1 MAGTFLR
8 TIIVLALV
16 VAIVGLIGLFI
27 MAGVAGTHDVVSVPV
42 PSDGYLAS
50 LKHDYV
56 DAYRAPLRFNTYR
69 DIDRLS
75 REAFRLGGVE
85 VYRSEHEI
93 VYEGY
98 RAGIRYYLSYT
109 LDWKTSPNTL
119 TMVTLVRLHGTD
131 AEYAWKAVKPIH
143 KRLSPYLLDRMAQ
156 AATD

>member
-1 MAGTFLR
+1 MAGTFFRSLA
-8 TIIVLALV
+8 VLVLV

-27 MAGVAGTHDVVSVPV
+27 MAGVAGTHDVVRIPV
-42 PSDGYLAS
+42 PSDGYLS
-50 LKHDYV
+50 TMKHDFV
-56 DAYRAPLRFNTYR
+56 DAYRAPLRFSTYR
-69 DIDRLS
+69 DVDRLS

-109 LDWKTSPNTL
+109 LDWTTSPNTL
-119 TMVTLVRLHGTD
+119 TMVTLVRVHGTN

>member
-1 MAGTFLR
+1 MAGTFFR
-8 TIIVLALV
+8 TLAVLALV

-27 MAGVAGTHDVVSVPV
+27 MAGVAGTHDVVSIPV
-42 PSDGYLAS
+42 PSDGYLAGM
-50 LKHDYV
+50 KHDYT
-56 DAYRAPLRFNTYR
+56 DAYRAPLRYNTYR

-75 REAFRLGGVE
+75 REAFRLGGAE
-85 VYRSEHEI
+85 VYRSENEI

-109 LDWKTSPNTL
+109 LDWKTSPNTV
-119 TMVTLVRLHGTD
+119 TMVTLVRVHGTN

-143 KRLSPYLLDRMAQ
+143 KLLSPYLLDRMAQ